1 MRRVFLNVMQNA
13 FDAMPQGGTLAIAS
27 QKSNGNLQIS
37 FVDCGVGMRKEIV
50 KNLWSPLFMTKAK
63 GIGLGLSAAKRFVEG
78 HGGSIRV
85 ESQLGRGSTFTVT
98 RPITPKTEEMKKG

>member
-1 MRRVFLNVMQNA
+1 MQNA

-63 GIGLGLSAAKRFVEG
+63 GIGLVCRLRN
-78 HGGSIRV
+78 GSWKDTGAQSGSRV
-85 ESQLGRGSTFTVT
+85 SLEEAQPSQ
-98 RPITPKTEEMKKG
+98 